1 MTRNKKIL
9 FGGIALAAVA
19 AGGIAASAARGVFGH
34 HFGRMGGMGGGM
46 MGAVCKGNAAEM
58 ADHMLIRLE
67 YKVKPTDAQKPAFE
81 ELKAAAKAAAAKAKA
96 GCPAAPVQA
105 ADGTRPAPKPPTERL
120 AAMEAAL
127 AAQLDAV
134 RTVRP
139 AADKFYAALSDE
151 QKKAFSTRERGGM
164 GGKHRGG
171 GDGEGR
177 GMREHHGH
185 GGGRGDRGG
194 DGMGEMTPP
203 AAAPDKR

>member
-9 FGGIALAAVA
+9 IGGIALAAIA
-19 AGGIAASAARGVFGH
+19 AGGIAASAARGGFGH
-34 HFGRMGGMGGGM
+34 HGGRMGGMGGGM

-81 ELKAAAKAAAAKAKA
+81 ELKAAAKAAAAKAAA
-96 GCPAAPVQA
+96 GCPPAPVQA
-105 ADGTRPAPKPPTERL
+105 ADGSRPAPKPPTERL
-120 AAMEAAL
+120 AAMEKAL
-127 AAQLDAV
+127 SAQLDAV

-139 AADKFYAALSDE
+139 AAEKFYASLSDE
-151 QKKAFSTRERGGM
+151 QKKAFAERERGM
-164 GGKHRGG
+164 GGMHR
-171 GDGEGR
+171 GDGEGH
-177 GMREHHGH
+177 GMRGHHGH

-194 DGMGEMTPP
+194 DGMGDMTPP

>member
-9 FGGIALAAVA
+9 IGGIALAAIA
-19 AGGIAASAARGVFGH
+19 AGALAASAARGGFGH
-34 HFGRMGGMGGGM
+34 HGGRMGGMGGGM
-46 MGAVCKGNAAEM
+46 MGAVCRGDAAEM
-58 ADHMLIRLE
+58 ADHMLVRIE
-67 YKVKPTDAQKPAFE
+67 HKVKPTDAQKPAFD
-81 ELKAAAKAAAAKAKA
+81 ELKTAAKAAAAKAKA

-139 AADKFYAALSDE
+139 AAEKFYASLTQE
-151 QKKAFSTRERGGM
+151 QKQAFAERERGGVRGM
-164 GGKHRGG
+164 HRGG

-177 GMREHHGH
+177 GMHYRGH

-194 DGMGEMTPP
+194 EGMGDMTPP